1 MDTIAIRSFETLTYL
16 DPEPILV
23 KLREIECELAKSSTP
38 AKIKAL
44 RTNSLKEFH
53 ELREAALFCH
63 FVGQRIGTIVYLA
76 KKESQ
81 DYDFVASWVNEGF
94 RNYAPVQIKEVVPE
108 ITNKDADISTIIDK
122 LNRYVDSKNLIVAVH
137 LNRQCYFSLN
147 ELKIPELGIKQLWI
161 FGAMSPDQNSWCL
174 WGDFCDVPIGTKHDY
189 PVY

>member
-94 RNYAPVQIKEVVPE
+94 RI
-108 ITNKDADISTIIDK
+108 
-122 LNRYVDSKNLIVAVH
+122 
-137 LNRQCYFSLN
+137 NRQCYFSPN